1 MAEVSAVSIFMG
13 RYRIPVG
20 SASAGAALCLWQ
32 RNTVSVSPGKCMFC
46 LCDLTWCCLRMPV
59 LLSCLPRSA
68 IRVKS
73 EFTDLLQA
81 PFFPFCC
88 FMALTP
94 RLLACSCHDSG

>member
-59 LLSCLPRSA
+59 LLACLPRSA
-68 IRVKS
+68 IRVES
-73 EFTDLLQA
+73 AFTDNCRRHFSHFA
-81 PFFPFCC
+81 V
-88 FMALTP
+88 
-94 RLLACSCHDSG
+94 SWH